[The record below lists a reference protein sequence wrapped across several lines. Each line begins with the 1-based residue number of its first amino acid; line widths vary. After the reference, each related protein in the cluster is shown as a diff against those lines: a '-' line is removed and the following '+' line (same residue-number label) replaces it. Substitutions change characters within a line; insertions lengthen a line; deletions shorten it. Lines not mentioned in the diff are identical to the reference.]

1 MASFHD
7 AEGYVVEIVGRLKAG
22 EPVKGD

>member
-1 MASFHD
+1 MSSFHD
-7 AEGYVVEIVGRLKAG
+7 AEGYVVEIVGPLKPG